1 MSVEMRTVD
10 ELIEEVEEN
19 VEMLY
24 DDVEIDVDDIPRLAV
39 EDVLYG
45 ITLPDTAIIQY
56 WDKLIR
62 AAVSK
67 YEMLSE
73 TDRF

>member
-1 MSVEMRTVD
+1 MGAMRTVD

-19 VEMLY
+19 VEFYY
-24 DDVEIDVDDIPRLAV
+24 DDVEVEPEDIPRLAV

-45 ITLPDTAIIQY
+45 ISLPDTAITQY
-56 WDKLIR
+56 WNKLIR

-67 YEMLSE
+67 YEQLAE
-73 TDRF
+73 FDRF

>member
-1 MSVEMRTVD
+1 MSAGMRTVD

-19 VEMLY
+19 VEFY
-24 DDVEIDVDDIPRLAV
+24 YEDIEVEVDDIPRLAV
-39 EDVLYG
+39 QDVLYG
-45 ITLPDTAIIQY
+45 ISLPDTAINQY

-73 TDRF
+73 YERF

>member
-1 MSVEMRTVD
+1 MSEHMRTFDALV
-10 ELIEEVEEN
+10 EEVEEN
-19 VEMLY
+19 VELLY
-24 DDVEIDVDDIPRLAV
+24 DDVEVDVEDIPRLAV
-39 EDVLYG
+39 QDVLYG
-45 ITLPDTAIIQY
+45 ITLPDTAINQY

-73 TDRF
+73 MDRF